1 MTTILD
7 EPVAPAAEPAKRS
20 ARAWHRPALAVLLI
34 GTAVLYLWN
43 LGASGYANDF
53 YAAAVQ
59 AGTQDWKALF
69 FGSLD
74 PANFITVDKPPAAL
88 WVMGISGR
96 IFGFSSWSMLAP
108 QALEGVAAVFLLYAA
123 VKRWAG
129 PVAGLL
135 AGAFLALTPVA
146 VLMFRYNNPDALLVL
161 LMVAAG
167 YCVVRAIDALSVK
180 ATTLWIALAG
190 AAIGFGF
197 LTKMLQVFLVVPAL
211 ALVFLV
217 AASGGWWRRIWQ
229 LLVAGGAIVV
239 SAGWWLLIVALVP
252 ASQRPYIGG
261 STDNDPLELAFGYN
275 GLQRIFGGA
284 GRGGGGGGM
293 REMPA
298 NVAQQLER
306 AGFTGGGPSGGPG
319 GGGFGGQA
327 GITRMFG
334 ENFGT
339 QISWLLPAALIGLVV
354 VLWLTRK
361 APRTDRTRAGLI
373 LWGGW
378 MLVTGMVFSFM
389 SGIIHEYYSV
399 ALAPGI
405 AATVA
410 IAVTLLWQR
419 REEWV
424 GRITLAVLAAVT
436 GAWAFVLLSRTN
448 WLPVLAYVAAAAG
461 ILTAIAL
468 LVGLKR
474 WRGLAVGA
482 IVLALITAF
491 TGTAVY
497 AAQTAVT
504 AHEGGTPSAGPG
516 GSSRGSGGGG
526 LVIATPQGTFTGP
539 PGGAPN
545 SGGRGF
551 GRGATSNAAL
561 VKLLQATNTRWA
573 AATTGSQEAAPLELA
588 SKKAVMAMGGFSGG
602 DPAPTLAQFQQYV
615 ARGQVRYY
623 VPGGMGG
630 GQPALSTSGQPA
642 QSGPGGGGFGGRG
655 NSGEITTWVAAHYKA
670 ITVGGQT
677 IYDLSQKIS

>member
-1 MTTILD
+1 MLGDDLT
-7 EPVAPAAEPAKRS
+7 AAAEPAPVR
-20 ARAWHRPALAVLLI
+20 RTGIAWHRPALAVLLL
-34 GTAVLYLWN
+34 GTAALYLWN

-59 AGTQDWKALF
+59 AGTQDWKALL
-69 FGSLD
+69 FGALD

-108 QALEGVAAVFLLYAA
+108 QALEGVASVFLLYAA
-123 VKRWAG
+123 VKRWSG
-129 PVAGLL
+129 PLAGLL
-135 AGAFLALTPVA
+135 AGAILALTPVA
-146 VLMFRYNNPDALLVL
+146 VLMFKFNNPDALLVL

-180 ATTLWIALAG
+180 ASTLWIALAG

-197 LTKMLQVFLVVPAL
+197 LTKMLQVLLVVPAM

-217 AASGGWWRRIWQ
+217 AAQGGWWRRIWQ

-239 SAGWWLLIVALVP
+239 SAGWWLLAVALVP

-261 STDNDPLELAFGYN
+261 STDNSPLELAFGYN
-275 GLQRIFGGA
+275 GLQRIFGGER
-284 GRGGGGGGM
+284 RGGGG
-293 REMPA
+293 MPA
-298 NVAQQLER
+298 PPANFARELER
-306 AGFTGGGPSGGPG
+306 AGFTSGGGPG
-319 GGGFGGQA
+319 GGGFGGQS

-339 QISWLLPAALIGLVV
+339 QISWLLPAALVGLLV

-361 APRTDRTRAGLI
+361 AARTDRVRAGLI

-378 MLVTGMVFSFM
+378 MVVTGLVFSFM
-389 SGIIHEYYSV
+389 SGIIHEYYSI

-410 IAVTLLWQR
+410 IAVTYLWQR
-419 REEWV
+419 RAEWV
-424 GRITLAVLAAVT
+424 GRITLAVIAVVT
-436 GAWAFVLLSRTN
+436 SVWSYVLLNRTD
-448 WLPVLAYVAAAAG
+448 WLPVLSYIAAAAG

-468 LVGLKR
+468 LVGMKR
-474 WRGLAVGA
+474 WRHTATVA
-482 IVLALITAF
+482 IVAAVLTAF
-491 TGTAVY
+491 TGTASY
-497 AAQTAVT
+497 AVETAVT
-504 AHEGGTPSAGPG
+504 SHDGSTPSAGPG
-516 GSSRGSGGGG
+516 GNTRGAGR

-539 PGGAPN
+539 ANGGAPN
-545 SGGRGF
+545 RNAGGRPG
-551 GRGATSNAAL
+551 GTTNAAL

-615 ARGQVRYY
+615 AQGQVRYY
-623 VPGGMGG
+623 LPGGRVGG
-630 GQPALSTSGQPA
+630 GPPMPSGQ
-642 QSGPGGGGFGGRG
+642 QGQNRLGGGRG
-655 NSGEITTWVAAHYKA
+655 DSGEISTWVAAHFTA
-670 ITVGGQT
+670 ITVGGET
-677 IYDLSQKIS
+677 IYDLSQQIK